1 MSGSSTNSPASRRFL
16 RAGVERA
23 WGEGNT
29 EYEWAWSIGPDAITA
44 MVSALDGVDGD
55 DPLRLLGDWYE
66 AHGGTDPGI
75 HLRDAGVAIEFWS
88 RVGD

>member
-1 MSGSSTNSPASRRFL
+1 
-16 RAGVERA
+16 
-23 WGEGNT
+23 
-29 EYEWAWSIGPDAITA
+29 